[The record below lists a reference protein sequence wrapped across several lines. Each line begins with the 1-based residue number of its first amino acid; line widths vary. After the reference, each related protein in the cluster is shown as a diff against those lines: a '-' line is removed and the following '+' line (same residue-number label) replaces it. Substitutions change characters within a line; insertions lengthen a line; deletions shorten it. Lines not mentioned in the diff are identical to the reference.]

1 MKMLESATHVRL
13 GDEREVERLCRLG
26 ARVVCSGQELH
37 HLMLDADGRELA
49 PETCE
54 ALRWTLVRLG
64 RRTLILIVTQPPG
77 PLP

>member
-1 MKMLESATHVRL
+1 MKMLEHATLVRA
-13 GDEREVERLCRLG
+13 GGEREVERLCRLR
-26 ARVVCSGQELH
+26 ARVVSTGAELH
-37 HLMLDADGRELA
+37 HLMLDACGHDLA